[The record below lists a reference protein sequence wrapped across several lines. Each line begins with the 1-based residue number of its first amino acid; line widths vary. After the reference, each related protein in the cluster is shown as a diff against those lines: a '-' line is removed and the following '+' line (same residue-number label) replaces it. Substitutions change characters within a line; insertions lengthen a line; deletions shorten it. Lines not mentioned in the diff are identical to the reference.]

1 MKLMA
6 VPIAVTS
13 KGQTLD
19 VGVPVP
25 LFRTRIVGVDLPRAQ
40 YAVAPDGQRFLINVI
55 AEEPTASPI
64 TIVSN
69 WTAALKK

>member
-6 VPIAVTS
+6 VPIALTAN
-13 KGQTLD
+13 GQTLE

-25 LFRTRIVGVDLPRAQ
+25 LFRTRIVGIDLPRAQ

-55 AEEPTASPI
+55 AEDATSSPI
-64 TIVSN
+64 TIVQN